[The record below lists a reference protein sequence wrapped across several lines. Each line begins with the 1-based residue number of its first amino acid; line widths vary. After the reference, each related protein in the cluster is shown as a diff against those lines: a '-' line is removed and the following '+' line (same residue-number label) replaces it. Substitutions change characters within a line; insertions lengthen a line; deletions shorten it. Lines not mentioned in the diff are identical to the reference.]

1 MADFGITEIALVSAA
16 VAAAAGAGTT
26 AMASMRQA
34 SAAENQAEQQAQWAK
49 LRARSQAREQEIA
62 ADRLRGRQ
70 IAAAAKSG
78 LDVGVSG
85 TVQEVLGET
94 AREMEL
100 KRQWILWEGNAQ
112 AAGLGAQAAGYKAQ
126 GEAAMMSG
134 IANVGSTLL
143 TAWSKYPKTTKK
155 SPDPSLT
162 FNASDW
168 ARGM

>member
-1 MADFGITEIALVSAA
+1 MGDFGIVSVPTIIATVM
-16 VAAAAGAGTT
+16 AAAGAGVS
-26 AMASMRQA
+26 AAASMRQA
-34 SAAENQAEQQAQWAK
+34 NIAEDQAEQQAQWAK
-49 LRARSQAREQEIA
+49 LRARAQAREQEIA

-70 IAAAAKSG
+70 VAAAAKSG

-112 AAGLGAQAAGYKAQ
+112 AAGLGTQAAGYKAQ

-143 TAWSKYPKTTKK
+143 TAWSKYPKTKK
-155 SPDPSLT
+155 PPETTGSFLAYGPEGRD
-162 FNASDW
+162 
-168 ARGM
+168 